1 MRSGVRWGGF
11 VLVVAGGI
19 IFGAQSSRAAPPPL
33 ESPVEPSA
41 LCGSDSDCK
50 GHGKCSSGS
59 CNHCGSDSDCATGH
73 CSSGMC
79 GSCGSDSDCKGNGK
93 CSSGHC
99 GNCGS
104 DSDCP
109 SHSCSG
115 GRCKNYTP

>member
-1 MRSGVRWGGF
+1 MKSAIRWGSCL
-11 VLVVAGGI
+11 VLVAGGVVV
-19 IFGAQSSRAAPPPL
+19 GAQSSRAAQVL
-33 ESPVEPSA
+33 ESQVDPTA

-93 CSSGHC
+93 CSSSRC

-104 DSDCP
+104 DSDCLT
-109 SHSCSG
+109 HSCSS
-115 GRCKNYTP
+115 GRCKDYYP